1 MGTPGY
7 CIVEINTTIDFDT
20 KIISKSIRYLGGVGL
35 NALSLDFDFDSETKK
50 SADHLYIKNKLF
62 RDLSMLPDGKYKI
75 AKLKR
80 PENFLADKYFDY
92 VWMPVEENYNGI
104 ITNETNQI

>member
-7 CIVEINTTIDFDT
+7 CIVEIKTMIDAD
-20 KIISKSIRYLGGVGL
+20 KNIVSKSIRYLGGVGL
-35 NALSLDFDFDSETKK
+35 NALSLDYDFNSKTQKL
-50 SADHLYIKNKLF
+50 ANRLKNVLF

-80 PENFLADKYFDY
+80 PENFLADPYFEY
-92 VWMPVEENYNGI
+92 VWLPVGDDYND
-104 ITNETNQI
+104 

>member
-1 MGTPGY
+1 MGMPGY

-20 KIISKSIRYLGGVGL
+20 KITSKYIRYLDGVGL
-35 NALSLDFDFDSETKK
+35 HALSLDFDFDSETQK
-50 SADHLYIKNKLF
+50 AENHLYIKNILF

-92 VWMPVEENYNGI
+92 VWLPVGED
-104 ITNETNQI
+104 